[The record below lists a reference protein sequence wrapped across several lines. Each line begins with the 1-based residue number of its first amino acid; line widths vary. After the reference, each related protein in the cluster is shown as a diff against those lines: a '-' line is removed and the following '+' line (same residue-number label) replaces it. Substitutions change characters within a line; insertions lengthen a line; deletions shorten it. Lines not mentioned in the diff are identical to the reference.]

1 MQKEYIFNS
10 TSYLYTFL
18 NSFVIKWFITNRRG
32 GSALKLEWSLHR
44 KKRECVPFPRIAS
57 NQNLFLNQ
65 KELFSYQNCRLLKA
79 GCLNK
84 NKSTRHTYH
93 IFLSALSL
101 KWFIIKSVHNMHRYF
116 TGIKHDLCP
125 VLQSEHWNVFKL
137 CFLKGFMKQIELL
150 IHSLQNWLLGQTRL
164 WLLYKHQCSGS

>member
-1 MQKEYIFNS
+1 MDCWLLKFASSHPLFSHSGNIDWNYINTHCKKNISS
-10 TSYLYTFL
+10 TLRAILYTFL

-101 KWFIIKSVHNMHRYF
+101 KWFIIKSVHN
-116 TGIKHDLCP
+116 IL
-125 VLQSEHWNVFKL
+125 KL
-137 CFLKGFMKQIELL
+137 LSTDISPE
-150 IHSLQNWLLGQTRL
+150 
-164 WLLYKHQCSGS
+164 